1 MVTSDSRILERALA
15 VASFVV
21 ATALAFTSLLIGED
35 NTIASNVLFVIAQF
49 LLFSATLL
57 GFDYKWNGSQIFK
70 TTTGASKQQP
80 PQP

>member
-1 MVTSDSRILERALA
+1 MQISRPIEKALA

-21 ATALAFTSLLIGED
+21 ATALAFTSLIISESHE
-35 NTIASNVLFVIAQF
+35 IASNVLFVIAQF

-57 GFDYKWNGSQIFK
+57 GFDYKWNGSHIFK
-70 TTTGASKQQP
+70 TTTGTSKQQP

>member
-1 MVTSDSRILERALA
+1 MQISRPIEKALA

-21 ATALAFTSLLIGED
+21 ATALAFTSLIISESHE
-35 NTIASNVLFVIAQF
+35 IASNVLFVIAQF

-57 GFDYKWNGSQIFK
+57 GFDYKWNGNTIQIHTKGTSQ
-70 TTTGASKQQP
+70 QQS